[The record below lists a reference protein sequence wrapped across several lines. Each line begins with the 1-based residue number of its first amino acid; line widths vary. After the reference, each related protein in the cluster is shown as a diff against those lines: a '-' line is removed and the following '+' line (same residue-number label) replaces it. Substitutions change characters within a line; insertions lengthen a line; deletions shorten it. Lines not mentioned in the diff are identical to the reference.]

1 MLKWDGMTAVVL
13 STRTFLFFSPI
24 PFIVFVLLLQLPLYL
39 VITTVPVVYI
49 MRQSRVAQI
58 RGHKAG
64 SSPPSPLLC
73 YTTYGACLAFLSR
86 EKLSIFFPRRMASNC
101 AYTRFRQSLPPPFP
115 KHYPRWE
122 SKSSRRPYCLKISS
136 RFTTRRSGRPAAV
149 SCTRYKPGSFPILYL
164 RITYWRAIFFFFS

>member
-1 MLKWDGMTAVVL
+1 MTAVVL

-73 YTTYGACLAFLSR
+73 YTTYHVRCVPCVFITRKVEHFLPSSTGIELCLHTLST
-86 EKLSIFFPRRMASNC
+86 ESSPPLPETLSSMRVKVQQKTLLFKNI
-101 AYTRFRQSLPPPFP
+101 
-115 KHYPRWE
+115 
-122 SKSSRRPYCLKISS
+122 I
-136 RFTTRRSGRPAAV
+136 AV
-149 SCTRYKPGSFPILYL
+149 YH
-164 RITYWRAIFFFFS
+164 